1 MILVN
6 YDPIVSDGVVYQLPI
21 YCCHH
26 DHSDVLLL
34 LLFSLS
40 YMQWRGRTALMV
52 ASEGGHL
59 DVVNELLKA
68 QEDVNAQDEV
78 VYDAL
83 VRKNFMKNLK
93 ALRKGM

>member
-6 YDPIVSDGVVYQLPI
+6 YDPIASDGVMYQLPI

-40 YMQWRGRTALMV
+40 YTQWRGRTALMP
-52 ASEGGHL
+52 ASGGGHL
-59 DVVNELLKA
+59 DVVKELLKA
-68 QEDVNAQDEV
+68 QADVNARDEV
-78 VYDAL
+78 CRHEYNMML
-83 VRKNFMKNLK
+83 W
-93 ALRKGM
+93 

>member
-1 MILVN
+1 MKLMILVS

-40 YMQWRGRTALMV
+40 CMQRGNTALML

-59 DVVNELLKA
+59 DVVKELLKA
-68 QEDVNAQDEV
+68 QADVNAQDEV
-78 VYDAL
+78 CSL
-83 VRKNFMKNLK
+83 Q
-93 ALRKGM
+93 

>member
-34 LLFSLS
+34 LLFSHTCS
-40 YMQWRGRTALMV
+40 G
-52 ASEGGHL
+52 EE
-59 DVVNELLKA
+59 ELH
-68 QEDVNAQDEV
+68 
-78 VYDAL
+78 
-83 VRKNFMKNLK
+83 
-93 ALRKGM
+93 